1 MSMKQQLLT
10 QLILQDELSKSKS
23 PQSLGKRVL
32 FQSQISKIAQ
42 ENPDLSPQFI
52 RKILIADKEPVVSE
66 YVLNWVVSNPPD
78 IFKVVTP

>member
-10 QLILQDELSKSKS
+10 QLILQDELSESKR

-32 FQSQISKIAQ
+32 FQSQISKIVQ

-66 YVLNWVVSNPPD
+66 YALN
-78 IFKVVTP
+78 